1 MSQCVDEYHLDTCRW
16 NLDQPLSSGIRGVA
30 LHHCHRHSI
39 RTATFQAGGLGTY
52 SFRKGD
58 CIINIIPYGRLVTLD
73 KMQRP
78 NASVPN
84 GYSALGVA
92 YLANK
97 FDSIGSLGANRNP
110 IKKNTITSIGMKSIH
125 HFRKRIAFI

>member
-1 MSQCVDEYHLDTCRW
+1 MNTIKYAIG
-16 NLDQPLSSGIRGVA
+16 GIAVTA
-30 LHHCHRHSI
+30 LI
-39 RTATFQAGGLGTY
+39 RPSTSAFSFITA
-52 SFRKGD
+52 
-58 CIINIIPYGRLVTLD
+58 RLVTIPMTVPIKKTMSEPPKTIPSVVQPPYRILD